1 MLCFLWGKK
10 KGSNMLNLNFFIICF
25 FFYFP
30 KPWEIIF
37 IKKNILNTLSTKSH
51 IWHSLENKVMIY
63 TISDRDGFHHL
74 LNDVLLI
81 QPKTHQQGFGVVSLV
96 EGLSHTSW
104 RYLSLQLKRIK
115 HQTLV
120 QRVNKQ
126 TFRCSGCP
134 RPAWG
139 KKKEKNVE

>member
-1 MLCFLWGKK
+1 
-10 KGSNMLNLNFFIICF
+10 
-25 FFYFP
+25 
-30 KPWEIIF
+30 
-37 IKKNILNTLSTKSH
+37 
-51 IWHSLENKVMIY
+51 MIY

-96 EGLSHTSW
+96 ESLSHTSW
-104 RYLSLQLKRIK
+104 RYLGFQLKRVK

-139 KKKEKNVE
+139 KRRKMMNNNILLELTTPTKNKPQHTRHNYLYVNFLNSSRIYTGVTIRLFC